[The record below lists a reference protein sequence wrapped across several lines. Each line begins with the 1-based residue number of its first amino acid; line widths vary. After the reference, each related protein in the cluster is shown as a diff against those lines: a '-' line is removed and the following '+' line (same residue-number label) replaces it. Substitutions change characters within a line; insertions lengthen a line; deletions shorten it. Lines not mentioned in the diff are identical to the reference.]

1 MAHTCTSHF
10 ALGDSTLETIS
21 VSELLTIKQVAQ
33 IYQVHENSVRNWITR
48 GDLKAERIGR
58 VIRIRKETLDALL
71 TPYVGGE
78 WGVWK

>member
-1 MAHTCTSHF
+1 M
-10 ALGDSTLETIS
+10 ETKNKS
-21 VSELLTIKQVAQ
+21 DLYTIKEAADWLKCSQNTIRNQ
-33 IYQVHENSVRNWITR
+33 ILR

-58 VIRIRKETLDALL
+58 IIRIRKESLDALL